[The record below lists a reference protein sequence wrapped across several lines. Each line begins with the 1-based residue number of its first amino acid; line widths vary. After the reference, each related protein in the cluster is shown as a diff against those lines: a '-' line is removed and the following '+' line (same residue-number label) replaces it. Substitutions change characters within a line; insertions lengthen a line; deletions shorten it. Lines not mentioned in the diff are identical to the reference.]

1 MAVMGEVHPAV
12 ADAYEIGQRA
22 YLAVI
27 DIPAVLEFANY
38 DYKYEGVAKYPAVSR
53 DISMVV
59 PREVLAGQIES
70 VIEQRGGK
78 VLEDYK
84 LFDLY
89 EGEQIQEGY
98 KSMAYSVTLRAGD
111 RTLEEKDVAAVMKKI
126 LHGLESLGI
135 KLRS

>member
-1 MAVMGEVHPAV
+1 M
-12 ADAYEIGQRA
+12 R
-22 YLAVI
+22 
-27 DIPAVLEFANY
+27 
-38 DYKYEGVAKYPAVSR
+38 
-53 DISMVV
+53 
-59 PREVLAGQIES
+59 
-70 VIEQRGGK
+70 
-78 VLEDYK
+78 EDYK